1 MSEPKTSVRRVKAT
15 EKQRQALELRKA
27 GASYD
32 EIARKIGYRSKSGA
46 YKAVTSALNKML
58 KEPAEELRTLEMA
71 RLDRLLVGVW
81 GAAVQGN
88 QGAIDRVL
96 RILERRAKLL
106 GLDAPQRR
114 ELSGPGGG
122 PIEVGNMTDDE
133 RIARIV
139 ELLDERSQSR
149 DPSTSD
155 A

>member
-32 EIARKIGYRSKSGA
+32 EIARKIGYSSKSGA
-46 YKAVTSALNKML
+46 YKSVTSALSKML

-81 GAAVQGN
+81 SAATQGN

-114 ELSGPGGG
+114 ELSGPDGG
-122 PIEVGNMTDDE
+122 PIETIDARSRLLASIE
-133 RIARIV
+133 REMEAP
-139 ELLDERSQSR
+139 EAAAEEEAS
-149 DPSTSD
+149 
-155 A
+155 